1 MRSHDVPVGEPGPL
15 QSPAATVLPL
25 APATLPSLA
34 APPNAVTVATMVVA
48 LPSPESGIPREA
60 VAVLVAPTAFA
71 CLQCQ
76 LVGRRR
82 LTCSKADACAELPH
96 AFYLG
101 PVLLL
106 AWAATAAAFIIAV
119 L

>member
-1 MRSHDVPVGEPGPL
+1 MRSRDVPVPGEPGPP
-15 QSPAATVLPL
+15 QSPASHH
-25 APATLPSLA
+25 SLA
-34 APPNAVTVATMVVA
+34 APRNTVSAATGPVVV
-48 LPSPESGIPREA
+48 LPSPESDRPSREA
-60 VAVLVAPTAFA
+60 VAVLLAPTAFA

-96 AFYLG
+96 SFHLG
-101 PVLLL
+101 PVLLV
-106 AWAATAAAFIIAV
+106 AWAVTVAAFIIAV